1 MMRRFGFLIAGLLL
15 VCVGGCQRGPDVTE
29 EAGLKLT
36 QDYLT
41 AIEAGDFD
49 AAFRLCAPEFFSVR
63 SPEEWKAY
71 LLDVQQQMGKFEK
84 VTLQEK
90 MDDRRLSG
98 RFLLFQYSTK
108 YEKGY
113 TKDSITIIDKINTS
127 QPLKIFGHKIESG
140 HLRREQ

>member
-1 MMRRFGFLIAGLLL
+1 MMRKFGLILAALLL
-15 VCVGGCQRGPDVTE
+15 VAVAGCKKGPDVTE

-36 QDYLT
+36 QDYLA
-41 AIEAGDFD
+41 AIQAGNFD
-49 AAFRLCAPEFFSVR
+49 DAFRMCAPEFFGVR

-71 LLDVQQQMGKFEK
+71 FLDVQQQMGKFEK

-90 MDDRRLSG
+90 MDDTRLSG